1 MANQSAAGALNRKI
15 IEINLRNFNSG
26 LDLAKSLAGAR
37 NPFEVVTLVASFWQK
52 QFDELRLQAEDVQNR
67 LFGFSVAQLKFKSAE
82 PVPDSRLREP
92 AKKSTTPLTKGRGP
106 NAQDRASPKTRT
118 KLWHAESRGATG
130 YSPGCWLRGSGSHG
144 KTTQGS
150 NPRKEINEPS
160 EAQIQL
166 ACSCPETAEAK
177 AGSSEDHFEDA
188 ILFTPGHSPGT

>member
-1 MANQSAAGALNRKI
+1 MYSVKKFFGVANQSAAALNRKI

-37 NPFEVVTLVASFWQK
+37 NPFEVVQLVASFWWK
-52 QFDELRLQAEDVQNR
+52 QFDELRLQAEDVQKR
-67 LFGFSVAQLKFKSAE
+67 LFGFSAAQLKFKSAE

-92 AKKSTTPLTKGRGP
+92 AKKPTTPLTKGRGP
-106 NAQDRASPKTRT
+106 NAQDLHPKTRT

-130 YSPGCWLRGSGSHG
+130 YSPGCRLRGSGPHG

-150 NPRKEINEPS
+150 NPRKEIKEPA

-177 AGSSEDHFEDA
+177 A
-188 ILFTPGHSPGT
+188 

>member
-1 MANQSAAGALNRKI
+1 MHSVEKFFDVANQSAAALNRKI

-37 NPFEVVTLVASFWQK
+37 NPFEVVQLVASFWWK

-67 LFGFSVAQLKFKSAE
+67 LFGFSVPQLKFKSAE
-82 PVPDSRLREP
+82 PVPDSRLWEP
-92 AKKSTTPLTKGRGP
+92 ASNHPS
-106 NAQDRASPKTRT
+106 RAHPSKIATQRPT
-118 KLWHAESRGATG
+118 KLWHAESRGAAD
-130 YSPGCWLRGSGSHG
+130 YRPGCRLRGSGPHG

-177 AGSSEDHFEDA
+177 A
-188 ILFTPGHSPGT
+188 